1 MNKPIRSLIK
11 QMKEITHKKNKINFL
26 KKTKRYV
33 AINMRH
39 QSDQVDGE
47 QLYPSLSQGGIST
60 RIRPSPRFSPL
71 QPKLQFIHHQHRQA
85 IIPSD
90 LVELLIV
97 RFSLDLL
104 FIVSPT

>member
-1 MNKPIRSLIK
+1 
-11 QMKEITHKKNKINFL
+11 
-26 KKTKRYV
+26 
-33 AINMRH
+33 MRH
-39 QSDQVDGE
+39 QSDQIDEE
-47 QLYPSLSQGGIST
+47 QRHLSLNQGGIST
-60 RIRPSPRFSPL
+60 KSGPVLGFLPFL
-71 QPKLQFIHHQHRQA
+71 WPKLQFIHHQHRQA